1 MDANTGIDSIAH
13 LSSRFWNRS
22 VAELIGYCILYSSV
36 FGFHTRRTVAT
47 YNGKFRKSTSYALP
61 VHIATGLFEIFR
73 YQIRAALYG
82 EDVVTAKGG
91 DVIVCFIWAWT
102 SLALVR
108 SLRRGDPSTTRPA
121 YQAGTLL
128 RPVAAVAAYALQSPA
143 LYRVCAK
150 AINSFVYARVGIF
163 IMHKS
168 GFLRRHQDSAVYA
181 VCIPVSAILSIH
193 EGRVAG
199 AVPLYLAAMFGVGW
213 LNHWVSAAIKDR
225 PAGQQQKTI
234 KDRFVDAMLS
244 LGFAELD
251 DLKNF
256 FQKKRR
262 PTSLCPDI
270 MDEYIRQ
277 QAAGFNSSRLSS
289 IDSNFTGEMQR
300 SSWDTLT
307 GTSPKT
313 SWEALT
319 GEPEES
325 G

>member
-1 MDANTGIDSIAH
+1 MDATTVMDSLPSLA
-13 LSSRFWNRS
+13 SRLWNRP
-22 VAELIGYCILYSSV
+22 VAELIGYAILYSSV

-82 EDVVTAKGG
+82 EDVVTATSG

-128 RPVAAVAAYALQSPA
+128 RPVAAIAAYALQSPA

-168 GFLRRHQDSAVYA
+168 GFLRRHQDSSVYA

-193 EGRVAG
+193 EGRVTG
-199 AVPLYLAAMFGVGW
+199 AVPLYLAAMFAVGW
-213 LNHWVSAAIKDR
+213 LNHWVSSAIKER
-225 PAGQQQKTI
+225 PATGNMPKSI

-251 DLKNF
+251 DLKKF

-270 MDEYIRQ
+270 MDEYIRH
-277 QAAGFNSSRLSS
+277 QAAGFNPSRLSS

-300 SSWDTLT
+300 SSWETLS
-307 GTSPKT
+307 GTSPKST
-313 SWEALT
+313 WSALT
-319 GEPEES
+319 GEEEE
-325 G
+325 